1 MWFKLPSML
10 RREEGRIFFQVNAD
24 AYGYDVDERGN
35 IIDEEGV
42 ILLED
47 HPDYSSI
54 MERAIEQALAEGSE
68 ELIQDA

>member
-1 MWFKLPSML
+1 MWFKLPPVL
-10 RREEGRIFFQVNAD
+10 RKEEGRIFFQVNAD

-54 MERAIEQALAEGSE
+54 VERAIEQALAEGSR
-68 ELIQDA
+68 ELVRDA